1 MMSFLCSRTSP
12 TYRQKILRLDESTPE
27 ALKLARYVE
36 AFIRSAALNRRAKGT
51 WMVITGPTGIG
62 KTHALRHA
70 KTFLSTHAVDF
81 WSNNLWPS
89 IPSTL
94 FGTWSRIVAFERADW
109 DNWVYDLRSAQM
121 VFLDDVG
128 SETDKF
134 KTGEPAERFRIVL
147 EICEKRFLLVSMNV
161 SPTLWAS
168 AWDARVNSRLQR
180 AVCLDL
186 TNAPDFRTNIK
197 TQTINTL

>member
-1 MMSFLCSRTSP
+1 MMSFLCSRTSS

-51 WMVITGPTGIG
+51 WMVVTGPTGIG

-70 KTFLSTHAVDF
+70 KAFLANHAVDF
-81 WSNNLWPS
+81 WSNKLWPS
-89 IPSTL
+89 IPCTL
-94 FGTWSRIVAFERADW
+94 FATWSRIVSFERVDW
-109 DNWVYDLRSAQM
+109 ENWLYDLRSAQM
-121 VFLDDVG
+121 IFLDDVG

-161 SPTLWAS
+161 SPTLWTS
-168 AWDARVNSRLQR
+168 AWDSRVNSRLHR

-186 TNAPDFRTNIK
+186 THAPDFRTTIK

>member
-1 MMSFLCSRTSP
+1 
-12 TYRQKILRLDESTPE
+12 
-27 ALKLARYVE
+27 
-36 AFIRSAALNRRAKGT
+36 
-51 WMVITGPTGIG
+51 
-62 KTHALRHA
+62 
-70 KTFLSTHAVDF
+70 
-81 WSNNLWPS
+81 
-89 IPSTL
+89 
-94 FGTWSRIVAFERADW
+94 
-109 DNWVYDLRSAQM
+109 M

-161 SPTLWAS
+161 SPTLWTS
-168 AWDARVNSRLQR
+168 AWDSRVNSRLQR

-186 TNAPDFRTNIK
+186 TNAPDFRTTIK